1 MILTPSIPQS
11 DESNIHSNRT
21 IAPNNNNHNHHH
33 HQSTLDDGGNCLVVN
48 GLVEPR
54 TLSTLLKGLNPS
66 PCSGVDNIID
76 TINRFEHTTTTTTT
90 VATAAA
96 SNIQNDNLLLKS
108 VRTTNKNSPAKK
120 NNADKPAPRRRT
132 TKKAKQEEQ
141 QHQVQIAM
149 IAPQPPSLPSSSIP
163 VSIQPIVTDQ
173 HQWQTDFNSFDFSTA
188 WGSDT
193 NLNSLLLNDDFDTAV
208 SFDDVNF
215 GDFEPYMNGN
225 PNGNVT
231 DTTLP
236 SLFVKP
242 LPPDTLPSV
251 DHLLP

>member
-1 MILTPSIPQS
+1 LIFFYLLEPIVHP
-11 DESNIHSNRT
+11 NRN
-21 IAPNNNNHNHHH
+21 IAPAQTNST
-33 HQSTLDDGGNCLVVN
+33 QSTLDDGGNCLVVN
-48 GLVEPR
+48 GVVEPR
-54 TLSTLLKGLNPS
+54 TLSTLLKGLNS
-66 PCSGVDNIID
+66 SSFSGVDNLID
-76 TINRFEHTTTTTTT
+76 TIHRFEHTTP
-90 VATAAA
+90 
-96 SNIQNDNLLLKS
+96 NDNLLLKPA
-108 VRTTNKNSPAKK
+108 RTTNKASPAKK
-120 NNADKPAPRRRT
+120 TNTDKPPPRRRA

-141 QHQVQIAM
+141 QVQVTM
-149 IAPQPPSLPSSSIP
+149 PPPPPPPPLA
-163 VSIQPIVTDQ
+163 IQPIVTDQ
-173 HQWQTDFNSFDFSTA
+173 QQWQTDFNSFDFSTA

-193 NLNSLLLNDDFDTAV
+193 NLNSLLLNDDFDTAA

-225 PNGNVT
+225 TNPNST